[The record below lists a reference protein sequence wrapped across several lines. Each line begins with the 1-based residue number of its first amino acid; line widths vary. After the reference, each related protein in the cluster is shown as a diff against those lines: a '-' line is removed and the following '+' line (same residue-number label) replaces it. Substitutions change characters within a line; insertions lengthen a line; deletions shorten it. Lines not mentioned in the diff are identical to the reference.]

1 MSLTSTGGSCDTGT
15 APFMEIS
22 HPISAASVHMLFP
35 HGLAFR
41 NRSEVWSWQ
50 ARCRITAHHVVDG
63 NRPLGSS
70 S

>member
-1 MSLTSTGGSCDTGT
+1 
-15 APFMEIS
+15 MEIS